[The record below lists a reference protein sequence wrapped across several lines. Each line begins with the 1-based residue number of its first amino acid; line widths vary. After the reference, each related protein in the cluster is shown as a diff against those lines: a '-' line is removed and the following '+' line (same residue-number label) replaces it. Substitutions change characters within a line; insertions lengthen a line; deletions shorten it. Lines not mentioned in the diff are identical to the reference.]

1 MSNRKLHGFASTAA
15 ASILMVW
22 TGLCA
27 SADASAESRHLEFD
41 VYLDESRIGSHRFE
55 IRGDA
60 DGVREVRSEAEFD
73 VKFLFFTAF
82 RYRHENQERWVDGC
96 LAELDADTNSN
107 GKMISVSGERTDGNF
122 IVQRPGEKDALPR
135 CVMTFA
141 YWNPAFLDQPR
152 LLNPQTGEYLDVE
165 VEKVGTETIGVNGEK
180 QRTDRYRVRARG
192 VDVNIWYTQDKRW
205 VALES
210 TVKGGR
216 RIRYELS

>member
-1 MSNRKLHGFASTAA
+1 MNGLTVLVAGALLLLWSGLSANTDSTF
-15 ASILMVW
+15 
-22 TGLCA
+22 
-27 SADASAESRHLEFD
+27 ESEYLEFD
-41 VYLDESRIGSHRFE
+41 VFLDESRIGSHRFE
-55 IRGDA
+55 IRGSA

-96 LAELDADTNSN
+96 LAEIDADTDSN
-107 GKMISVSGERTDGNF
+107 GKMISVSGERLDGNF
-122 IVQRPGEKDALPR
+122 IVQRSGEKDALPR

-141 YWNPAFLDQPR
+141 YWNPEFLDQAQ
-152 LLNPQTGEYLDVE
+152 LLNPQTGEYLDVA
-165 VEKVGTETIGVNGEK
+165 VEKVGSETIGVNGTE

-192 VDVNIWYTQDKRW
+192 VDVNVWYTQDKQW